1 MDFTQYKIDG
11 ISLRDAREFL
21 RRRGTTRNIERV
33 STLEWRRYVDSNRLS
48 ARSCRHQMPI
58 HFAKTLDTLRTLE
71 ANGFIVI
78 DENNQRFTMTDL
90 GRRLKASSLRRYS
103 REAAQRQLD
112 EFCARCRDINRRAPD
127 RLDPLS
133 LCQIKATCFGSFV
146 RGEQEVGDCDIFVVV
161 RIKPGTIALREWGEY
176 IETTRDLSIT
186 DGLERNPDVLVWKH
200 IRRRLNIISMTNK
213 MPPVPENEKLELDLS

>member
-1 MDFTQYKIDG
+1 MDFTQHKIDG
-11 ISLRDAREFL
+11 MPLRDAREFL
-21 RRRGTTRNIERV
+21 RRHGTTRNIERV
-33 STLEWRRYVDSNRLS
+33 STLEWRRYVDANRLS
-48 ARSCRHQMPI
+48 ARSCRDQMPI
-58 HFAKTLDTLRTLE
+58 HFAKTLGTLRALE

-78 DENNQRFTMTDL
+78 DEDNQRFTMTDL

-161 RIKPGTIALREWGEY
+161 RIKAGSIALREWEEY
-176 IETTRDLSIT
+176 IDETEDLSIA
-186 DGLERNPDVLVWKH
+186 DGLRINPDVLVLKY
-200 IRRRLNIISMTNK
+200 IKRGLNIISMTNK
-213 MPPVPENEKLELDLS
+213 LPPIPDAEKLELDL